1 MRATDKI
8 RKILDLIDSLDE
20 NQTDMMDPEDNRFL
34 QVMDLVNP
42 DNHTYDTRPRERTA
56 SATSVTDCAGGG
68 LNGPKHPDDI
78 RVKDP
83 RGFR

>member
-8 RKILDLIDSLDE
+8 RAILDLIDSWDE
-20 NQTDMMDPEDNRFL
+20 NQTDMMDPENNRFL
-34 QVMDLVNP
+34 QVMDLITPDDQTYTSKPAERITHVN
-42 DNHTYDTRPRERTA
+42 T
-56 SATSVTDCAGGG
+56 VTDHAGGG

>member
-8 RKILDLIDSLDE
+8 RAILDLIDGLDE
-20 NQTDMMDPEDNRFL
+20 HGTDMMDPENNRFL
-34 QVMDLVNP
+34 QVMDLITP
-42 DNHTYDTRPRERTA
+42 DSGTYNTQPRERT
-56 SATSVTDCAGGG
+56 SHIDSVADYAGGG
-68 LNGPKHPDDI
+68 LNGPKHPDDL

>member
-8 RKILDLIDSLDE
+8 RAILDLIDSWDDP
-20 NQTDMMDPEDNRFL
+20 QPDMTDPENNRFL
-34 QVMDLVNP
+34 QVIDLITP
-42 DNHTYDTRPRERTA
+42 DGEVYSSKPAERT
-56 SATSVTDCAGGG
+56 SSVDSVTDCAGGG
-68 LNGPKHPDDI
+68 MNGPKHVDDL

>member
-8 RKILDLIDSLDE
+8 RAILDLIDSWDDE
-20 NQTDMMDPEDNRFL
+20 QPDMREPENNRFL
-34 QVMDLVNP
+34 QVMDLITP
-42 DNHTYDTRPRERTA
+42 DGEMYTSRPAERIA
-56 SATSVTDCAGGG
+56 DIDSVTDCAGGG
-68 LNGPKHPDDI
+68 LNGPKHSDDL